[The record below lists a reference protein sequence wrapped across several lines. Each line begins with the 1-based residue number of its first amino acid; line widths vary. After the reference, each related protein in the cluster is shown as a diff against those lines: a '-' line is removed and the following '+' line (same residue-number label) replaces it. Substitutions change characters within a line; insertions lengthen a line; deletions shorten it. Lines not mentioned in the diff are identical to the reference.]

1 MGTRRDF
8 RGHGV
13 AAAGAVVLGISPWLP
28 WYGFRIPAFA
38 IDAAAQMAQRLGL
51 SAAQAA
57 AGADLVRHLGTL
69 HANAWQAHNTLPA
82 VLLVCAVIGGGL
94 ALLSLTDRAEGVAR
108 VVGLAGIVAA
118 GLVVYHLFSPP
129 GPSQLI
135 HPIWGLYVAL
145 GGSLA
150 MVAGGAIAAGAD
162 ERPAQLTDLAPTPP
176 GGGWS
181 TSHSVPPPS
190 SG

>member
-1 MGTRRDF
+1 M
-8 RGHGV
+8 
-13 AAAGAVVLGISPWLP
+13 AATGAVVLGISPWLP
-28 WYGFRIPAFA
+28 WYGFRIPSFA

-150 MVAGGAIAAGAD
+150 MVAGGAIAGGAD
-162 ERPAQLTDLAPTPP
+162 ERPGQLPDLAPIPP
-176 GGGWS
+176 GGGWP